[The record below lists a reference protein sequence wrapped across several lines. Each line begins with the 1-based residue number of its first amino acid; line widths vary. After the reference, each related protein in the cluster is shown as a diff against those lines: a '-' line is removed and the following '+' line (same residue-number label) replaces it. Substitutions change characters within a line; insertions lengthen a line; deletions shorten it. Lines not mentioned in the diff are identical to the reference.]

1 LPPCALRLGDL
12 GPRFTENLETPK
24 PTLIEGAHIRRIA
37 VVELFENVTHD

>member
-1 LPPCALRLGDL
+1 LASRALGLGYL

-24 PTLIEGAHIRRIA
+24 PTLIERSYIRRIA